1 MGCAM
6 PNTLVQFGGGNIGRS
21 FIGQLF
27 SRSGYEVVF
36 IDINESLV
44 AALNHHNQYR
54 LIVKRNNASDETV
67 WIRNVRAVNGNDHDR
82 VAEEIA
88 DATILATSVGKQAL
102 PHIMPVL
109 AQGLI
114 RRKECRGKVPIDL
127 IIAENI
133 HKGSAYIHEALQ
145 SLLPSD
151 YDLSRLVGLVETSI
165 GKMVPIMKHEDLQ
178 QDPLWVFAEPYNTLI
193 LDKHGFKN
201 PLPEVDGFYPVENIA
216 AYVDRKLFI
225 HNLGHAAAAY
235 LGYRHSPQS
244 TFMYEILAIPE
255 VSQKTR
261 QCMEQSAV
269 ALNNAYPDDLSLP
282 ALHEHIDDLLERFQ
296 NRSLGDTIFRVGRD
310 LYRKLSKDDRLIGAM
325 LLAKKHR
332 CPCDA
337 IAEAVLAACEFRAAD
352 ETGNLFP
359 GDLTFAE
366 REHPQRLEHILT
378 HVCQLSRDEP
388 MEAAVMEE
396 ILHSYRDFT

>member
-1 MGCAM
+1 MIKK
-6 PNTLVQFGGGNIGRS
+6 LIQFGGGNIGRS

-27 SRSGYEVVF
+27 SRSDYEVVF

-44 AALNHHNQYR
+44 AALNQHNTYR
-54 LIVKRNNASDETV
+54 LVIKRNTAVDETV
-67 WIRNVRAVNGNDHDR
+67 RIRNVRAVNGNDHDR

-88 DATILATSVGKQAL
+88 DAAILATSVGKPAL
-102 PHIMPVL
+102 PHIIPVL

-114 RRKECRGKVPIDL
+114 RRRAYRGAVPIDL

-133 HKGSAYIHEALQ
+133 HDGAAYIRQALQ
-145 SLLPSD
+145 PLLPSD
-151 YDLSRLVGLVETSI
+151 YDVAGLVGLVETSI

-201 PLPEVDGFYPVENIA
+201 PLPKIEGLSPVENIA

-235 LGYRHSPQS
+235 LGYRDSPQS

-255 VSQKTR
+255 VYQKTR

-269 ALNNAYPDDLSLP
+269 ALNKAYPDDLTLP
-282 ALHEHIDDLLERFQ
+282 ALNDHIDDLLERFQ

-310 LYRKLSKDDRLIGAM
+310 LHRKLGKDDRLIGAM
-325 LLAKKHR
+325 LLAKR
-332 CPCDA
+332 SGYPCDA
-337 IAEAVLAACEFRAAD
+337 IAKAVIAACEFRAAD
-352 ETGNLFP
+352 ETGDLFP
-359 GDLTFAE
+359 GDAAFAE
-366 REHPQRLEHILT
+366 KDYPQGLEHILT
-378 HVCQLSRDEP
+378 RVCRLSYDEP
-388 MEAAVMEE
+388 LEAAVMEE
-396 ILHSYRDFT
+396 IFNNYRDFT

>member
-1 MGCAM
+1 MLQK
-6 PNTLVQFGGGNIGRS
+6 LVQFGGGNIGRS

-27 SRSGYEVVF
+27 SRNGYEVVF

-44 AALNHHNQYR
+44 TALNRHNAYR
-54 LIVKRNNASDETV
+54 LIIKRNKLEDETV

-82 VAEEIA
+82 VAKEIV

-114 RRKECRGKVPIDL
+114 HRRGRRGELPVDL

-133 HKGSAYIHEALQ
+133 HNGATVIRQALQ
-145 SLLPSD
+145 SLLPPG
-151 YDLSRLVGLVETSI
+151 YDVAGLVGLVETSI
-165 GKMVPIMKHEDLQ
+165 GKMVPIMKQADLQ

-201 PLPEVDGFYPVENIA
+201 PLPNVEGLCPVENIA

-235 LGYRHSPQS
+235 LGYQHSPQS

-255 VSQKTR
+255 IYQKTR

-269 ALNNAYPDDLSLP
+269 ALNTAYPDDLTLP
-282 ALHEHIDDLLERFQ
+282 ALHDHIDDLLERFQ
-296 NRSLGDTIFRVGRD
+296 NRSLGDTVYRVGRD
-310 LYRKLSKDDRLIGAM
+310 LYRKLDKDDRLIGAM
-325 LLAKKHR
+325 LLAKRHG

-337 IAEAVLAACEFRAAD
+337 IAEAVIAACTFRATG
-352 ETGNLFP
+352 ENGNLLP
-359 GDLTFAE
+359 GDVTFAE
-366 REHPQRLEHILT
+366 HEYPQGLEHILT
-378 HVCQLSRDEP
+378 HVCRLSRENAL
-388 MEAAVMEE
+388 EAAVMEE
-396 ILHSYRDFT
+396 ILKSL